1 MFNLMKLELKRN
13 NIRTYIISTFVISI
27 IMLGFIYLLAYLPQF
42 DPNDAD
48 LNLFVGY
55 NNIISL
61 FSVINMT
68 VFCLLSSVMYSRF
81 VIEEY
86 TGKSV
91 ILLFSYPIKREKIFI
106 SKIMVVSLFTII
118 GMILCNIL
126 IFVIFALSE
135 TISPLVNERI
145 TFEIITKAIKTTTIM
160 AVSAAGLSIIAMGIG
175 FIRKSI
181 PTTIISAFLLCSF
194 LCNIV
199 ADTLISDTLVIVFMA
214 ITIIAGIIVT
224 SILVKKISCME
235 V

>member
-1 MFNLMKLELKRN
+1 MFDLMKLELKKN

-48 LNLFVGY
+48 LELFVGY

-68 VFCLLSSVMYSRF
+68 VFCVLSSVMYSRF

-86 TGKSV
+86 SGDRV
-91 ILLFSYPIKREKIFI
+91 LLLFSYPIKRRKIFI
-106 SKIMVVSLFTII
+106 SKLMIVSLFTVIA
-118 GMILCNIL
+118 MVLCN
-126 IFVIFALSE
+126 FTIFAFFGVSE
-135 TISPLVNERI
+135 TIYPLVNESI
-145 TFEIITKAIKTTTIM
+145 TLETITKVIKTTFIM
-160 AVSAAGLSIIAMGIG
+160 AVSAACLGIIAMGIG
-175 FIRKSI
+175 FIQKSI
-181 PTTIISAFLLCSF
+181 PATIISAFLLCSL

-199 ADTLISDTLVIVFMA
+199 AGTLTSDAPVIVFLA
-214 ITIIAGIIVT
+214 ITIIGAIIVS
-224 SILVKKISCME
+224 SIVMKKNSCME